1 MLEGGGVRKEEK
13 GGERRSYRVVEVLV
27 KDGGDER
34 RWGEDDGP
42 GQVTALG
49 LLPLHHPFS
58 SSSVSPSL
66 PSFQGSSCFSLLS
79 ARAIAYTIVSVQ
91 LPRLQQEQ
99 EAMRS
104 GTAANPS
111 RRPLQAVT
119 THIP

>member
-1 MLEGGGVRKEEK
+1 MLEGVVRKEEK

-27 KDGGDER
+27 KDGGGDER

-58 SSSVSPSL
+58 SSSASSSSPSF
-66 PSFQGSSCFSLLS
+66 PSFQGSSFFSLLS

-104 GTAANPS
+104 GTAADPYK
-111 RRPLQAVT
+111 R
-119 THIP
+119 